1 MSLDRTAAQND
12 CGVKSKWSCE
22 DTEKEDHP
30 VNLEKDVSHLLSADR
45 ETMEAKEPKT
55 KAPFSSESIKSTTVL
70 RCYTR
75 KNQATG
81 FCNALKGN
89 AIGLNM
95 LGPSKKLSEGM
106 STVSSSHALN
116 KETDKNQNKCLVI
129 SSSSG
134 PGIVVRGRRFHHA
147 NAQPAIKTAAQS
159 NLGLLGEGKEYPVDV
174 PKVPMDSIILMGSD
188 GRDVTSA
195 ELEEQTYSLPNFK
208 RRVLMKQAKDDTIP
222 TLPESVNPKA
232 SALQDKTFTEGRT
245 LSEFFSLCNNC
256 GKKSEDHTKCE
267 NCRKPIP
274 KDATRRPKQTPDSSG
289 VGTVQARPPIHACS
303 PNQAEGSVGVSAK
316 TFYNKPLD
324 IILTPVLTT
333 KLCTARNNL
342 LQTNGKL
349 GLLGRTVVHGTGQ
362 VDSKKPLMNDPIVL
376 SSDEEEEG
384 DDNAST
390 GSSRMDNV
398 HSISRTTDAT
408 NLSPVLSA
416 KPSEAVSEEAHDD
429 NATEQSL
436 ESIRTEVESTVMLPR
451 KARMKD
457 KFGNPYHE
465 TVGKKRKIE
474 IAPAQTDGLST
485 QAESCCESIILK
497 CRSIRIG
504 TFRTTVLE
512 PVIFSLDFIKVSMG
526 VPHES
531 SQDIVLEASEFTKC
545 EWCNTRVLPVLFL
558 QLTPAAC
565 RKIRSSLNMSKEKS
579 WFDSEATTTDERYI
593 VLIFESLLELRAA
606 AIFER
611 ILTEV
616 GKKNNISNFFVSIP
630 FFEANNRLLMFTQN
644 LEEHKSNLSL
654 KDSRKRNI
662 SGSAKT
668 SMLTSPY
675 WLISSKFE
683 LWISCSGE
691 ASPKYCLRNTI
702 HSTDDGL
709 ESSHSSF
716 TGPIE
721 KLIVYP
727 PPPSKGGIS
736 VTNEDLYCLKEGEF
750 LNDVIIDFYLKYLV
764 LEKIKQQDADRIHI
778 FSSFFYKRLNQRE
791 RRGIPESAILSLPQR
806 RHARVKTWTRHVDL
820 FQKDFIFVPINETA
834 HWFLAVICF
843 PGLCNEPNPKL
854 QNNEETQHNSSSA
867 PAESNNNSALQE
879 EMDSLTENSAA
890 DRQRKTHTII
900 STMPELSAGN
910 NCESVESDKLHTRRC
925 LSAAEH
931 VLSNFNQLNAESED
945 HQISA
950 QRKENGMEGKQLDAL
965 KQIEVSYADDSEDPF
980 DFSPDQEYS
989 QEDSNDAGSMVEDNS
1004 SESVPW
1010 GQQPSK
1016 QPCILIMDS
1025 LRGPSRTNV
1034 VKILRE
1040 YLEVEWE
1047 MRKASK
1053 RSFTKDMIRG
1063 SNPRVPQ
1070 QDNFSDCGVYV
1081 LQYVESFFENPIPSF
1096 ELPMNLTDWF
1106 PQQQVKKKREEIR
1119 NVILK
1124 LCEEQSRGKKGQELK
1139 VAEAPS

>member
-1 MSLDRTAAQND
+1 MAGRRSQLLEALDRTAAQND

-75 KNQATG
+75 KSQATG

-95 LGPSKKLSEGM
+95 LGPSKKL
-106 STVSSSHALN
+106 
-116 KETDKNQNKCLVI
+116 
-129 SSSSG
+129 
-134 PGIVVRGRRFHHA
+134 R
-147 NAQPAIKTAAQS
+147 
-159 NLGLLGEGKEYPVDV
+159 KEYPVDV
-174 PKVPMDSIILMGSD
+174 PRVPMDSIILMGSD

-289 VGTVQARPPIHACS
+289 VGTVQARPPIRACS
-303 PNQAEGSVGVSAK
+303 ANQAEGSVGVSAK

-333 KLCTARNNL
+333 KLYTARNNL
-342 LQTNGKL
+342 LQTNGKI

-429 NATEQSL
+429 DATEQSL
-436 ESIRTEVESTVMLPR
+436 EGIHPEVESTVMLPR

-485 QAESCCESIILK
+485 QAESSCESIILK

-565 RKIRSSLNMSKEKS
+565 RKIRSSLSMSKEKS

-616 GKKNNISNFFVSIP
+616 GKKNNISNFFASIP

-654 KDSRKRNI
+654 KDSR
-662 SGSAKT
+662 
-668 SMLTSPY
+668 
-675 WLISSKFE
+675 
-683 LWISCSGE
+683 

-702 HSTDDGL
+702 RSTDDGL

-736 VTNEDLYCLKEGEF
+736 VTNEDLYCLEEGEF

-791 RRGIPESAILSLPQR
+791 RRGIPESATLSLPQR

-854 QNNEETQHNSSSA
+854 QNNEETQHNNSYA

-900 STMPELSAGN
+900 GRMPELSAGN
-910 NCESVESDKLHTRRC
+910 NCESAESDKLHTRRC

-945 HQISA
+945 HQNSA

>member
-1 MSLDRTAAQND
+1 MAGRRSQLLEALDRTAAQND
-12 CGVKSKWSCE
+12 CGVKSKWRCE

-30 VNLEKDVSHLLSADR
+30 VNLEKDVSHLLSANR

-55 KAPFSSESIKSTTVL
+55 KAPFSSESFKSTTVL

-75 KNQATG
+75 KSQATG
-81 FCNALKGN
+81 FRNTLRGN

-95 LGPSKKLSEGM
+95 LGPSRKL
-106 STVSSSHALN
+106 
-116 KETDKNQNKCLVI
+116 
-129 SSSSG
+129 
-134 PGIVVRGRRFHHA
+134 
-147 NAQPAIKTAAQS
+147 S
-159 NLGLLGEGKEYPVDV
+159 NLGLLDEGKEYPVDV
-174 PKVPMDSIILMGSD
+174 QRVPVDSIILMESD

-208 RRVLMKQAKDDTIP
+208 RRVLMKQAKDDTMP

-232 SALQDKTFTEGRT
+232 SAVQDKTFTEGRT

-274 KDATRRPKQTPDSSG
+274 KDATRRPKQTPDSAS
-289 VGTVQARPPIHACS
+289 VGTPQPRPPIRACS
-303 PNQAEGSVGVSAK
+303 PNRAEGSVGVSAK

-333 KLCTARNNL
+333 KLY
-342 LQTNGKL
+342 TNGKI
-349 GLLGRTVVHGTGQ
+349 GLLSRTVVHGTGQ
-362 VDSKKPLMNDPIVL
+362 VGSKKPIMNDPIVL

-384 DDNAST
+384 DDKAST
-390 GSSRMDNV
+390 GSSRMDSV

-408 NLSPVLSA
+408 NLSPVLST
-416 KPSEAVSEEAHDD
+416 KPLEAVSEEAHDD

-436 ESIRTEVESTVMLPR
+436 ESIRTEVEPTVTLPR

-474 IAPAQTDGLST
+474 IAPAQTDGLSA
-485 QAESCCESIILK
+485 QAESSCESIILK

-531 SQDIVLEASEFTKC
+531 SQDIVLEASDFTKC
-545 EWCNTRVLPVLFL
+545 EWCNARVLPVLFL

-579 WFDSEATTTDERYI
+579 WFDSEASTTDERYI
-593 VLIFESLLELRAA
+593 VLIFESLLEPRAA

-630 FFEANNRLLMFTQN
+630 FLEANNRLFMFTQN
-644 LEEHKSNLSL
+644 LEEHKSNLLL
-654 KDSRKRNI
+654 KDSR
-662 SGSAKT
+662 
-668 SMLTSPY
+668 
-675 WLISSKFE
+675 
-683 LWISCSGE
+683 

-702 HSTDDGL
+702 RSTDDGL

-791 RRGIPESAILSLPQR
+791 RRGIPESATLSLPQR

-820 FQKDFIFVPINETA
+820 FQKDFVFVPINETA

-843 PGLCNEPNPKL
+843 PGLCTEPNPKL
-854 QNNEETQHNSSSA
+854 QNNEEMQHDNSSA

-890 DRQRKTHTII
+890 NGQRKTHTII
-900 STMPELSAGN
+900 GRMPELSAGS
-910 NCESVESDKLHTRRC
+910 NCESVEFDKLHTRRC
-925 LSAAEH
+925 LSAANN

-945 HQISA
+945 HQSSVE
-950 QRKENGMEGKQLDAL
+950 RKENGMEGKQLDAL

-980 DFSPDQEYS
+980 DFSPDQEYG
-989 QEDSNDAGSMVEDNS
+989 QEDSNDAGSMIEDNS

-1053 RSFTKDMIRG
+1053 RSFTKDVIRG

-1081 LQYVESFFENPIPSF
+1081 LQYVESFFENPISSF

>member
-1 MSLDRTAAQND
+1 MAGRRSQLLEALDRTAAQND

-75 KNQATG
+75 KSQATG

-95 LGPSKKLSEGM
+95 LGPSKKLS
-106 STVSSSHALN
+106 
-116 KETDKNQNKCLVI
+116 
-129 SSSSG
+129 
-134 PGIVVRGRRFHHA
+134 
-147 NAQPAIKTAAQS
+147 

-174 PKVPMDSIILMGSD
+174 PRVPMDSIILMGSD

-289 VGTVQARPPIHACS
+289 VGTVQARPPIRACS
-303 PNQAEGSVGVSAK
+303 ANQAEGSVGVSAK

-333 KLCTARNNL
+333 KLYTARNNL
-342 LQTNGKL
+342 LQTNGKI

-429 NATEQSL
+429 DATEQSL
-436 ESIRTEVESTVMLPR
+436 EGIHPEVESTVMLPR

-485 QAESCCESIILK
+485 QAESSCESIILK

-565 RKIRSSLNMSKEKS
+565 RKIRSSLSMSKEKS

-616 GKKNNISNFFVSIP
+616 GKKNNISNFFASIP

-654 KDSRKRNI
+654 KDSR
-662 SGSAKT
+662 
-668 SMLTSPY
+668 
-675 WLISSKFE
+675 
-683 LWISCSGE
+683 

-702 HSTDDGL
+702 RSTDDGL

-736 VTNEDLYCLKEGEF
+736 VTNEDLYCLEEGEF

-791 RRGIPESAILSLPQR
+791 RRGIPESATLSLPQR

-854 QNNEETQHNSSSA
+854 QNNEETQHNNSYA

-900 STMPELSAGN
+900 GRMPELSAGN
-910 NCESVESDKLHTRRC
+910 NCESAESDKLHTRRC

-945 HQISA
+945 HQNSA

>member
-1 MSLDRTAAQND
+1 MAGRRSQLLEALDRTAAQND

-30 VNLEKDVSHLLSADR
+30 VNLEKDVSHLLSANR

-55 KAPFSSESIKSTTVL
+55 KAPFSSESFKSTTVL

-75 KNQATG
+75 KSQATG
-81 FCNALKGN
+81 FRNTLKGN
-89 AIGLNM
+89 AIGFNM
-95 LGPSKKLSEGM
+95 LGPSRKLSESM

-116 KETDKNQNKCLVI
+116 KETDKNQSNCLVN

-147 NAQPAIKTAAQS
+147 NAQPAIKTAAQR
-159 NLGLLGEGKEYPVDV
+159 KEYPVDV
-174 PKVPMDSIILMGSD
+174 QRVPVDSIILMGSD
-188 GRDVTSA
+188 GRVFGFFLIDVTSA

-208 RRVLMKQAKDDTIP
+208 RRVLMKQAKDDTMP

-232 SALQDKTFTEGRT
+232 SAVQDKTFTEGRT

-274 KDATRRPKQTPDSSG
+274 KDATRRPKQTPDSAS
-289 VGTVQARPPIHACS
+289 VGTPQPRPPIRACS
-303 PNQAEGSVGVSAK
+303 PNRAEGSVGVSAK

-333 KLCTARNNL
+333 KLY
-342 LQTNGKL
+342 TNGKI
-349 GLLGRTVVHGTGQ
+349 GLLSRTVVHGTGQ
-362 VDSKKPLMNDPIVL
+362 VGSKKPIMNDPIVL

-384 DDNAST
+384 DDKAST
-390 GSSRMDNV
+390 GSSRMDSV

-408 NLSPVLSA
+408 NLSPVLST
-416 KPSEAVSEEAHDD
+416 KPLEAVSEEAHDD

-436 ESIRTEVESTVMLPR
+436 ESIRTEVEPTVTLPR

-474 IAPAQTDGLST
+474 IAPAQTDGLSA
-485 QAESCCESIILK
+485 QAESSCESIILK

-512 PVIFSLDFIKVSMG
+512 PVIIFFLSVQSRLHQ

-531 SQDIVLEASEFTKC
+531 SQDIVLEASDFTKC
-545 EWCNTRVLPVLFL
+545 EWCNARVLPVLFL

-579 WFDSEATTTDERYI
+579 WFDSEASTTDERYI
-593 VLIFESLLELRAA
+593 VLIFESLLEPRAA

-630 FFEANNRLLMFTQN
+630 FLEANNRLFMFTQN
-644 LEEHKSNLSL
+644 LEEHKSNLLL
-654 KDSRKRNI
+654 KDSR
-662 SGSAKT
+662 
-668 SMLTSPY
+668 
-675 WLISSKFE
+675 
-683 LWISCSGE
+683 

-702 HSTDDGL
+702 RSTDDGL

-791 RRGIPESAILSLPQR
+791 RRGIPESATLSLPQR

-820 FQKDFIFVPINETA
+820 FQKDFVFVPINETA

-843 PGLCNEPNPKL
+843 PGLCTEPNPKL
-854 QNNEETQHNSSSA
+854 QNNEEMQHDNSSA

-890 DRQRKTHTII
+890 NGQRKTHTII
-900 STMPELSAGN
+900 GRMPELSAGS
-910 NCESVESDKLHTRRC
+910 NCESVEFDKLHTRRC
-925 LSAAEH
+925 LSAANN

-945 HQISA
+945 HQSSVE
-950 QRKENGMEGKQLDAL
+950 RKENGMEGKQLDAL

-980 DFSPDQEYS
+980 DFSPDQEYG
-989 QEDSNDAGSMVEDNS
+989 QEDSNDAGSMIEDNS

-1053 RSFTKDMIRG
+1053 RSFTKDVIRG

-1081 LQYVESFFENPIPSF
+1081 LQYVESFFENPISSF

>member
-1 MSLDRTAAQND
+1 MAGRRSQLLEALDRTAAQND
-12 CGVKSKWSCE
+12 CGVKSKWRCE

-30 VNLEKDVSHLLSADR
+30 VNLEKDVSHLLSANR

-55 KAPFSSESIKSTTVL
+55 KAPFSSESFKSTTVL

-75 KNQATG
+75 KSQATG
-81 FCNALKGN
+81 FRNTLRGN

-95 LGPSKKLSEGM
+95 LGPSRKL
-106 STVSSSHALN
+106 
-116 KETDKNQNKCLVI
+116 
-129 SSSSG
+129 
-134 PGIVVRGRRFHHA
+134 R
-147 NAQPAIKTAAQS
+147 
-159 NLGLLGEGKEYPVDV
+159 KEYPVDV
-174 PKVPMDSIILMGSD
+174 QRVPVDSIILMESD

-208 RRVLMKQAKDDTIP
+208 RRVLMKQAKDDTMP

-232 SALQDKTFTEGRT
+232 SAVQDKTFTEGRT

-274 KDATRRPKQTPDSSG
+274 KDATRRPKQTPDSAS
-289 VGTVQARPPIHACS
+289 VGTPQPRPPIRACS
-303 PNQAEGSVGVSAK
+303 PNRAEGSVGVSAK

-333 KLCTARNNL
+333 KLY
-342 LQTNGKL
+342 TNGKI
-349 GLLGRTVVHGTGQ
+349 GLLSRTVVHGTGQ
-362 VDSKKPLMNDPIVL
+362 VGSKKPIMNDPIVL

-384 DDNAST
+384 DDKAST
-390 GSSRMDNV
+390 GSSRMDSV

-408 NLSPVLSA
+408 NLSPVLST
-416 KPSEAVSEEAHDD
+416 KPLEAVSEEAHDD

-436 ESIRTEVESTVMLPR
+436 ESIRTEVEPTVTLPR

-474 IAPAQTDGLST
+474 IAPAQTDGLSA
-485 QAESCCESIILK
+485 QAESSCESIILK

-531 SQDIVLEASEFTKC
+531 SQDIVLEASDFTKC
-545 EWCNTRVLPVLFL
+545 EWCNARVLPVLFL

-579 WFDSEATTTDERYI
+579 WFDSEASTTDERYI
-593 VLIFESLLELRAA
+593 VLIFESLLEPRAA

-630 FFEANNRLLMFTQN
+630 FLEANNRLFMFTQN
-644 LEEHKSNLSL
+644 LEEHKSNLLL
-654 KDSRKRNI
+654 KDSR
-662 SGSAKT
+662 
-668 SMLTSPY
+668 
-675 WLISSKFE
+675 
-683 LWISCSGE
+683 

-702 HSTDDGL
+702 RSTDDGL

-791 RRGIPESAILSLPQR
+791 RRGIPESATLSLPQR

-820 FQKDFIFVPINETA
+820 FQKDFVFVPINETA

-843 PGLCNEPNPKL
+843 PGLCTEPNPKL
-854 QNNEETQHNSSSA
+854 QNNEEMQHDNSSA

-890 DRQRKTHTII
+890 NGQRKTHTII
-900 STMPELSAGN
+900 GRMPELSAGS
-910 NCESVESDKLHTRRC
+910 NCESVEFDKLHTRRC
-925 LSAAEH
+925 LSAANN

-945 HQISA
+945 HQSSVE
-950 QRKENGMEGKQLDAL
+950 RKENGMEGKQLDAL

-980 DFSPDQEYS
+980 DFSPDQEYG
-989 QEDSNDAGSMVEDNS
+989 QEDSNDAGSMIEDNS

-1053 RSFTKDMIRG
+1053 RSFTKDVIRG

-1081 LQYVESFFENPIPSF
+1081 LQYVESFFENPISSF

>member
-1 MSLDRTAAQND
+1 
-12 CGVKSKWSCE
+12 
-22 DTEKEDHP
+22 
-30 VNLEKDVSHLLSADR
+30 
-45 ETMEAKEPKT
+45 MEAEKPKT
-55 KAPFSSESIKSTTVL
+55 KAPFSPESVKATNFL
-70 RCYTR
+70 RSYTR

-81 FCNALKGN
+81 FCKALKGN

-95 LGPSKKLSEGM
+95 LGPSRKLSGSM
-106 STVSSSHALN
+106 STVSSPHALN
-116 KETDKNQNKCLVI
+116 KEIDKNRSKCLVI

-134 PGIVVRGRRFHHA
+134 PGVVVRGRRFHHA
-147 NAQPAIKTAAQS
+147 NAQPMIKTAAQR
-159 NLGLLGEGKEYPVDV
+159 KEYPVDV
-174 PKVPMDSIILMGSD
+174 QRVPVDSIILMESD
-188 GRDVTSA
+188 GRDVASA
-195 ELEEQTYSLPNFK
+195 ELEEQTYSLPNIK
-208 RRVLMKQAKDDTIP
+208 RRVLTKQAKDDTTP
-222 TLPESVNPKA
+222 ALPESTNPKA
-232 SALQDKTFTEGRT
+232 ASAQNMTCNEEQA

-274 KDATRRPKQTPDSSG
+274 KDATRRPKQAPDSAS
-289 VGTVQARPPIHACS
+289 VGTPQPRPPIRACS
-303 PNQAEGSVGVSAK
+303 PNQAEGSVGVSTK

-324 IILTPVLTT
+324 IILTPVPTT
-333 KLCTARNNL
+333 KLYSTRNHL
-342 LQTNGKL
+342 LQTNGNI
-349 GLLGRTVVHGTGQ
+349 GLLGRTVLHGTGR
-362 VDSKKPLMNDPIVL
+362 VDSKKPVMNDPIVL
-376 SSDEEEEG
+376 SSDEEEED

-390 GSSRMDNV
+390 GSSRMDGV
-398 HSISRTTDAT
+398 HSVSRTTDAASP
-408 NLSPVLSA
+408 SPVLSTN
-416 KPSEAVSEEAHDD
+416 PLEAASEEALDD
-429 NATEQSL
+429 NATEQLL
-436 ESIRTEVESTVMLPR
+436 ENIRTEVEPTVTLPR

-474 IAPAQTDGLST
+474 VAQAQTDGLGT
-485 QAESCCESIILK
+485 QAESSCESIILK

-531 SQDIVLEASEFTKC
+531 SQDIVLDASEFIKC
-545 EWCNTRVLPVLFL
+545 EWCNAPVLPVLFL

-565 RKIRSSLNMSKEKS
+565 RNIRSSLNMSKEKN

-593 VLIFESLLELRAA
+593 VLIFERALELRAA

-630 FFEANNRLLMFTQN
+630 FVEANNRLHMFTQN
-644 LEEHKSNLSL
+644 LEENKSNLLL
-654 KDSRKRNI
+654 KDSR
-662 SGSAKT
+662 G
-668 SMLTSPY
+668 
-675 WLISSKFE
+675 
-683 LWISCSGE
+683 
-691 ASPKYCLRNTI
+691 SPKYCLRNTI
-702 HSTDDGL
+702 RSSDDGL
-709 ESSHSSF
+709 GSSHSSF

-791 RRGIPESAILSLPQR
+791 RRSIPESVTLSLPQR

-820 FQKDFIFVPINETA
+820 FQKDFVFVPINETA

-843 PGLCNEPNPKL
+843 PGLCTEPNPKL
-854 QNNEETQHNSSSA
+854 QDNEGTQHNSSP
-867 PAESNNNSALQE
+867 PAESDNNSALQE
-879 EMDSLTENSAA
+879 ETDSLNENSAA
-890 DRQRKTHTII
+890 NGQRKTPDII
-900 STMPELSAGN
+900 GRVPELS

-925 LSAAEH
+925 LSAANT
-931 VLSNFNQLNAESED
+931 VLGNFNQLNVESED
-945 HQISA
+945 HQNSG
-950 QRKENGMEGKQLDAL
+950 QRNENGMEGKHLDAL
-965 KQIEVSYADDSEDPF
+965 KQIEVSYADDNEDPF
-980 DFSPDQEYS
+980 DFLPDQEYS
-989 QEDSNDAGSMVEDNS
+989 QEDSNDTGSMAEDNS

-1053 RSFTKDMIRG
+1053 RSFTKDMIKG

-1096 ELPMNLTDWF
+1096 ELPMNLMDWF

-1124 LCEEQSRGKKGQELK
+1124 LCETQSRGKKGQELK
-1139 VAEAPS
+1139 ATEAPS